1 MAMLNANCHIF
12 KINRFFSETDRTN
25 FSRVQTIATLV
36 LGLALGYGAEVA
48 HVAIPKTNES
58 VFYTL
63 EFLLNVAFPYSAIAL
78 GPYAVMRSASTKVK
92 SS

>member
-1 MAMLNANCHIF
+1 MFIP
-12 KINRFFSETDRTN
+12 IRFFTQTERTS
-25 FSRVQTIATLV
+25 FTRVQMIVTMI
-36 LGLALGYGAEVA
+36 LGLALGYGAELA

-78 GPYAVMRSASTKVK
+78 APYSVMRSRLGKVK
-92 SS
+92 SL